1 MIPKIYLIIAL
12 TEGLVWDY
20 HLCNIV
26 REYSHAKWPLL
37 IKCLPF
43 FFNIAWIHNCLP
55 FIFENSLFGEK
66 WNHIT
71 AYWTS
76 SVVLLCESPL
86 PGTKPHAHE
95 GDSSLI
101 VTHWNSSSKTM
112 CTSPQILSWCILSHF
127 FPESI
132 YSQLPTCLSSEKL
145 HCDFSHGSL

>member
-66 WNHIT
+66 MKP
-71 AYWTS
+71 YYG
-76 SVVLLCESPL
+76 LLNLFCGFALWISPPRHKTPCSRRRQL
-86 PGTKPHAHE
+86 L
-95 GDSSLI
+95 DSHTLEFFIKNNVHLTPDSLLMHFI
-101 VTHWNSSSKTM
+101 SF
-112 CTSPQILSWCILSHF
+112 LSREHL
-127 FPESI
+127 
-132 YSQLPTCLSSEKL
+132 
-145 HCDFSHGSL
+145 

>member
-12 TEGLVWDY
+12 TESLVWDY

-43 FFNIAWIHNCLP
+43 FFQYCSEFIIAYL
-55 FIFENSLFGEK
+55 LFLKIVYLGKK

-71 AYWTS
+71 AYQTS

-86 PGTKPHAHE
+86 PCTKPHAHE

-112 CTSPQILSWCILSHF
+112 CTSPQILSWCISSHF

-132 YSQLPTCLSSEKL
+132 YSQLPTC
-145 HCDFSHGSL
+145 